1 MYSPV
6 IQSTCIGSVEKAASH
21 VEHSFS
27 GPDSLV
33 SSPCA
38 STCHS
43 YLLSAF
49 EILSVGNNAVYRM
62 FSGVRY
68 MVKAP
73 GPAKDGLGS
82 FPQLPLLFPTDAP
95 QSCISLY
102 THATTALQVRNDKSP
117 SHRSQRLPSAY
128 RNTSTRLP
136 RAAARLSTSTAR
148 RDLRLQSPP
157 SHHVTHTMA
166 STNSS
171 SNVVGVHYRVGKK
184 IGYVGAG

>member
-21 VEHSFS
+21 VDHSFS

-73 GPAKDGLGS
+73 GPAKNGLGS

-102 THATTALQVRNDKSP
+102 NTQLQLCKSGTTKVRAIAANACLLHTETPPRGCREPRHVCRPPPHVETSACN
-117 SHRSQRLPSAY
+117 HRLP
-128 RNTSTRLP
+128 TT
-136 RAAARLSTSTAR
+136 
-148 RDLRLQSPP
+148 
-157 SHHVTHTMA
+157 
-166 STNSS
+166 
-171 SNVVGVHYRVGKK
+171 
-184 IGYVGAG
+184 